1 MFRNKDET
9 EEVFDESELY
19 DFETNEDYDDYEALE
34 KYYKKKKII
43 KWSIILGLITL
54 FLIFLVITIIA
65 LCVQDDSM
73 SFTLQNDF

>member
-9 EEVFDESELY
+9 EEVFNESELY

-65 LCVQDDSM
+65 LCIQDDSM

>member
-65 LCVQDDSM
+65 LCIQDDSM